1 MYNIGEYVVYGNK
14 GVCRIDKIGPIEI
27 PGSNGNRDYYTMT
40 QIYSKAS
47 TIFTPVD
54 SAVLRKVISKEEAL
68 KLIHD
73 SVSFDTEWIA
83 NDKERE
89 KAFTETLR
97 TADSEKLIRMIKT
110 LAHRRDTRV
119 ADGKKATS
127 TDERYY
133 HAAEDILYGE
143 FGISL
148 GMEKSLVKPF
158 VLNEINHKK
167 TVQ

>member
-14 GVCRIDKIGPIEI
+14 GVCRIDKIGPIDI
-27 PGSNGNRDYYTMT
+27 PGMNKERDYYTMS
-40 QIYSKAS
+40 QIYAKSS

-54 SAVLRKVISKEEAL
+54 NALIRKIMSKEETMN
-68 KLIHD
+68 LIHD
-73 SVSFDTEWIA
+73 SIDFKPVWIQ

-89 KAFTETLR
+89 KQFVDTLR
-97 TADSEKLIRMIKT
+97 TADSKKLLEMIIV
-110 LAHRRDTRV
+110 LAHRRDQRI

-143 FGISL
+143 FGIAL
-148 GMEKSLVKPF
+148 GMEKEKVKPF
-158 VLNEINHKK
+158 VLSEVGH
-167 TVQ
+167 

>member
-1 MYNIGEYVVYGNK
+1 MYSIGEYVVYGNK
-14 GVCRIDKIGPIEI
+14 GVCRIDKIGPIDI
-27 PGSNGNRDYYTMT
+27 PGMSADRDYYTMT
-40 QIYSKAS
+40 QVYSKS
-47 TIFTPVD
+47 SVIFTPVD
-54 SAVLRKVISKEEAL
+54 NAVLRRVISKDDTM

-73 SVSFDTEWIA
+73 SIEFEPEWIP

-89 KAFTETLR
+89 RAFVETLR

-110 LAHRRDTRV
+110 LAHRRDQRV

-143 FGISL
+143 FGIAL
-148 GMEKSLVKPF
+148 GMEKNLVKPF
-158 VLNEINHKK
+158 VLSEIGHKK
-167 TVQ
+167 